1 MCACIRE
8 SLPVRNFNNSYLRE
22 CLTLEVT
29 ISNKEG
35 YVITFYRSPSQTS
48 DEFDSFISNL
58 DFLINIA
65 SFDPHFVIL
74 LCGVFSTYAIYTF
87 SNKKFTVTRYLY
99 IGTYLE
105 SQSKSHYKI
114 VDRTTGCVEFT
125 SDSCKLFDWETFINK
140 QKVNRIT

>member
-8 SLPVRNFNNSYLRE
+8 SLPVRNFNNSYLCE

-29 ISNKEG
+29 IGNKKS

-58 DFLINIA
+58 DLLINIA
-65 SFDPHFVIL
+65 SVDPYFVIL
-74 LCGVFSTYAIYTF
+74 LGDFFFHIQFTRFQT
-87 SNKKFTVTRYLY
+87 KFTVTRYLY

-114 VDRTTGCVEFT
+114 VDSSTICVEFR
-125 SDSCKLFDWETFINK
+125 SDSCKLFDWGRHLLINK
-140 QKVNRIT
+140 KSI